1 MAQKKVNP
9 HCPVAGCR
17 ASQSH
22 TDDPLIKA
30 LVLRYTSPDKLLG
43 WVQVSLGQIHESI
56 LDDYNNG
63 RHFGWITRLRHIE
76 ELYFR
81 TLYITFLIPEVEVPH
96 WLSGDPPNSLT
107 VIYREVNEKLLKGRG
122 KLSDVQNGAGLGQ
135 FTPMSLLH
143 NGGHANYKAMQHVA
157 AFELAKLVP
166 DIDPYLKHVRTYIDR
181 IDHMRKLFEAGRDK
195 HTVRECI
202 INMHTPIEEWQQRV
216 LQEASGSSNGHSPL
230 ANPETALQ
238 QP

>member
-1 MAQKKVNP
+1 MPEKIDVGGKAQVAQKKVNP
-9 HCPVAGCR
+9 HCRVAGCR
-17 ASQSH
+17 VSQPH

-43 WVQVSLGQIHESI
+43 WVQVSLGQIHDSI

-81 TLYITFLIPEVEVPH
+81 TLYITFLIPDEEVPH

-107 VIYREVNEKLLKGRG
+107 KIYETVNQKILMSRG
-122 KLSDVQNGAGLGQ
+122 KLIAPQTGRGVGQ

-143 NGGHANYKAMQHVA
+143 SGGHANYKAMQHVV
-157 AFELAKLVP
+157 AFELAQVVP
-166 DIDPYLKHVRTYIDR
+166 NIEPYLAHVKTYIDR

-195 HTVRECI
+195 HTVQQCI
-202 INMHTPIEEWQQRV
+202 INMHTPIEEWQKRAQ
-216 LQEASGSSNGHSPL
+216 QAASSSSS
-230 ANPETALQ
+230 
-238 QP
+238 